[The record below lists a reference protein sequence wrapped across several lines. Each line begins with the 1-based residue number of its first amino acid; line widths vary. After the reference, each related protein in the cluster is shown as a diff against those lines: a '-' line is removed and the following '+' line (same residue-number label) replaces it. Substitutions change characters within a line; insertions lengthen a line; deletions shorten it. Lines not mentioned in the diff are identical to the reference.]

1 MIDFG
6 GWSLVAW
13 PGEVFVEFA
22 LRIREQY
29 PNAFVITLANGE
41 LQGYLVTAEAVE
53 QNCYEAGNAI
63 FASPAAAEK
72 LVDAT
77 LALLSKVRS
86 RPDTIRSLEPRGETS

>member
-1 MIDFG
+1 VIDFG

-22 LRIREQY
+22 LQLRQLY
-29 PNAFVITLANGE
+29 PDAFVITLANGE

-77 LALLSKVRS
+77 LGLLSKVRS
-86 RPDTIRSLEPRGETS
+86 RPVTVRSLEQRGETP